1 MIGQEVSFKSG
12 DVKLAGTLCLP
23 SAEGSFPCVLM
34 IHGSGPLDRNEN
46 ARGFPLN
53 AFNTIAR
60 HLADKGIDSLRYD
73 KRGIGRSGGSYWD
86 AGFYDF
92 IQDAKAAHDYLASHE
107 HIKKDMLFLLGHSE
121 GGYIAPKISLTYTS
135 IAGLILIA
143 ATVQRLEKVL
153 LAQSA
158 ILKKDVTQGR
168 GFKRGMIK
176 FGFKLFGDPETTQ
189 TAVIQ
194 KIKGTKKAWFRH
206 KGQRVNA
213 KWFREIMEYDPVYTV
228 QNVTCPVLAISGE
241 KDIQVDPQDAANIA
255 EMARGEVEH
264 HIIPNMTHLL
274 RLDYGTPSLL
284 EYKRLLKRDIDRSML
299 DIMVT
304 WLQRIIVSK

>member
-1 MIGQEVSFKSG
+1 M
-12 DVKLAGTLCLP
+12 VKLAGTLCLP

-46 ARGFPLN
+46 ARGFALN
-53 AFNTIAR
+53 VFNTIAR
-60 HLADKGIDSLRYD
+60 YLADKGIASLRYD

-86 AGFYDF
+86 AGFYDL
-92 IQDAKAAHDYLASHE
+92 IQDAKAAYDYLISHQS
-107 HIKKDMLFLLGHSE
+107 ISKGLIFLLGHSE

-135 IAGLILIA
+135 VAGLILIA
-143 ATVQRLEKVL
+143 ATVQPLEKVL

-158 ILKKDVTQGR
+158 MFNKDVAQGG
-168 GFKRGMIK
+168 GFKRGMIR
-176 FGFKLFGDPETTQ
+176 FGFRLFGDPQ
-189 TAVIQ
+189 TAQAALLQ
-194 KIKGTKKAWFRH
+194 KIKGTQRAWFRH

-213 KWFREIMEYDPVYTV
+213 RWFREIMEYDPVYTM

-241 KDIQVDPQDAANIA
+241 KDIQVDPQDGLKIA
-255 EMARGEVEH
+255 ELARGEVEH
-264 HIIPNMTHLL
+264 HTIPNMTHLL

-299 DIMVT
+299 DIIVT